1 MAAHDVSFA
10 DPVPA
15 TAVAQVPHCMA
26 SDLDSYLQLQQR
38 KSLLRFITCGSVDD
52 GKSTL
57 IGRLLYES
65 KLLFDDQLATLAE
78 DSRRVG
84 TRGGALDYALLL
96 DGLAA
101 EREQGIT
108 IDVAYRYFATDRRK
122 FIVADTPG
130 HTQYTRNMITGAS
143 TADLAVIL
151 VDARKGVLLQ
161 TRRHSLLVALLGIR
175 HVVLAV
181 NKMDLVDYA
190 QPVYE
195 AIVHGYQQFAQRIG
209 LAQVTAIPIS
219 GVAGDN
225 IVDAGPNMPWYGG
238 PTLMAHLETVG
249 IDEDHLR
256 LQPLRMPVQWVNRPH
271 ADFRGFAGTVV
282 AGVVRPGQRVRIL
295 PAGRE
300 STVARIVTADG
311 DLAEAVA
318 HQAITL
324 TLADEV
330 DVSRGD
336 MIVAAD
342 APPAVA
348 DQFSAT
354 VAWMGEAP
362 LLRGRN
368 YLLKIGTRTVGAT
381 VLPLKHRID
390 IDTLAQVAAD
400 RLELNDIGVVELG
413 LDRPIAFDPYLRN
426 RDTGGFILLDRL
438 TLQTVGA
445 GMLDFALR
453 RADNIHWQALEVH
466 KAARRSLNGH
476 GSFVLWMT
484 GLSGSGKST
493 LANLLEKRLHAA
505 GQRTYLL
512 DGDNL
517 RHGLCKD
524 LGFTAEDRVEN
535 IRRVAEVARLM
546 VDAGVIVI
554 TAFISPF
561 RAERRMARQLMA
573 PGEFVEVFVDAPLAV
588 AEARDPKGLYR
599 KARAGELRNF
609 TGIDSPYEQPEAAE
623 LHVDTTQ
630 ATPEAAADAV
640 YARLLAMGVLDSVAA
655 PRPA

>member
-1 MAAHDVSFA
+1 M
-10 DPVPA
+10 
-15 TAVAQVPHCMA
+15 
-26 SDLDSYLQLQQR
+26 
-38 KSLLRFITCGSVDD
+38 
-52 GKSTL
+52 
-57 IGRLLYES
+57 
-65 KLLFDDQLATLAE
+65 
-78 DSRRVG
+78 
-84 TRGGALDYALLL
+84 
-96 DGLAA
+96 
-101 EREQGIT
+101 
-108 IDVAYRYFATDRRK
+108 
-122 FIVADTPG
+122 
-130 HTQYTRNMITGAS
+130 
-143 TADLAVIL
+143 
-151 VDARKGVLLQ
+151 
-161 TRRHSLLVALLGIR
+161 
-175 HVVLAV
+175 
-181 NKMDLVDYA
+181 
-190 QPVYE
+190 
-195 AIVHGYQQFAQRIG
+195 HGYQQFAQRIG